1 MVLRYP
7 DNRKAP
13 PHEVLLTFLWGA
25 KELFIVLGMHADA
38 MSLRESGAA
47 RWQVDYSST
56 CTTGALL
63 GNESKSTKFSKY
75 LKSPVAFHLQGTV
88 V

>member
-1 MVLRYP
+1 MVLRYL

-13 PHEVLLTFLWGA
+13 PHEALTFLWGA

-38 MSLRESGAA
+38 MPLRESGAA
-47 RWQVDYSST
+47 RSQVDYSST
-56 CTTGALL
+56 CTTGTLL
-63 GNESKSTKFSKY
+63 GNESKSTKFSMD

>member
-1 MVLRYP
+1 MVLCYP

-47 RWQVDYSST
+47 MWQVA
-56 CTTGALL
+56 GGLL
-63 GNESKSTKFSKY
+63 LNVYDGY
-75 LKSPVAFHLQGTV
+75 VARKRG
-88 V
+88 